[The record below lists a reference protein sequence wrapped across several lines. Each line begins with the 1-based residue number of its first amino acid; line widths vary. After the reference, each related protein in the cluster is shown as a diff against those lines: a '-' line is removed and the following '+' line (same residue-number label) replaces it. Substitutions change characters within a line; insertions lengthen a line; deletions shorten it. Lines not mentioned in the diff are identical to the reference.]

1 MSKSSSQYTFR
12 TEPRM
17 TGNVGDKILIR
28 MSIILCRFG
37 KNRTENAFL
46 NTHTNSREGMS
57 ILHDSSK
64 DYIFD
69 LKF

>member
-1 MSKSSSQYTFR
+1 
-12 TEPRM
+12 M

-46 NTHTNSREGMS
+46 NTHTNSCEEIS
-57 ILHDSSK
+57 SLNDSSK
-64 DYIFD
+64 DFI
-69 LKF
+69 LEVKCLT